1 MVITYKGYE
10 MRSLAE
16 RRWARLFDVFGI
28 HWVYEPKVYQTDAG
42 GYLPD
47 FYFPIAGVFAEVK
60 GPKPSQ
66 DEIDKAEALERLTGM
81 PVVFLYGR
89 MEILG
94 GELFH
99 GTIEW
104 RHMRYSTGE
113 LSEAVIDA
121 GMPDLSIKMAEC
133 ADEHD
138 ASAKHVG
145 EILTELLD
153 GMLGRQSMEQRK
165 RALNKPIND
174 KRLSEYIVKSR
185 ADHVLCE
192 FALRAAKVM
201 GHA

>member
-1 MVITYKGYE
+1 MVINYKGYE

-16 RRWARLFDVFGI
+16 RRWARLFDVFGM

-47 FYFPIAGVFAEVK
+47 FYFPLAGVFAEVK
-60 GPKPSQ
+60 GPNPTA

-89 MEILG
+89 MEIMG

-99 GTIEW
+99 GMIGW

-121 GMPDLSIKMAEC
+121 DRRDLSIKMAEC
-133 ADEHD
+133 AGEHD

-145 EILTELLD
+145 EIVTELLD
-153 GMLGRQSMEQRK
+153 GMLGRQIMEQRK
-165 RALNKPIND
+165 RALNKPITD
-174 KRLSEYIVKSR
+174 KRLSEHTVRSR

-192 FALRAAKVM
+192 FAVRAVKAMKS
-201 GHA
+201 